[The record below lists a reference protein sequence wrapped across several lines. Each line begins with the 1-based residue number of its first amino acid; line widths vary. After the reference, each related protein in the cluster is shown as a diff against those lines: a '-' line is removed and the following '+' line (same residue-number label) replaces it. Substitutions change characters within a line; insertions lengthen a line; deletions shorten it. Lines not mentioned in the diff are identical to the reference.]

1 MSGCFSKERIE
12 RGLLA
17 LSLVATTLSAIAWE
31 RGWRQVR
38 AMRQAEVV
46 RDHLPDNPALRYTRL
61 ETRIARRA
69 AAIEE
74 QYPPMESV
82 EIAAA
87 HVYRLH
93 ADAADAIAI
102 DPTIIRAIRY
112 LEEHDVPREFRE
124 IILESLRGTNRDDL
138 ASAAQRLE
146 ARWTEGEGQGQ

>member
-31 RGWRQVR
+31 RAWRQVR

-46 RDHLPDNPALRYTRL
+46 SDHLPDNPALRYTRL

-69 AAIEE
+69 AEIEE
-74 QYPPMESV
+74 HYPPMESA

-87 HVYRLH
+87 HVHRLREE
-93 ADAADAIAI
+93 ASDAIAI

-124 IILESLRGTNRDDL
+124 IILESLRGTRRDDL
-138 ASAAQRLE
+138 ATAAQRLE
-146 ARWTEGEGQGQ
+146 ARWIEGEGQGR